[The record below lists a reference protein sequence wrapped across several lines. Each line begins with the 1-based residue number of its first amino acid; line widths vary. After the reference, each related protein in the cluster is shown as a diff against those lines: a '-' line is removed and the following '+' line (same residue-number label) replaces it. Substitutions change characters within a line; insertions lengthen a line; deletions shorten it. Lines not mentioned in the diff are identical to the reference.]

1 MNENDK
7 ILLSSYIDNS
17 LSSDEI
23 KYVEELLKTE
33 PKALDYLNKLK
44 EVDNAATSFFDQAL
58 ISNEAK
64 EFDSFIESL
73 DIGKKETSAVRELF
87 KNVGIN
93 LSGSLKKFIN
103 PPVLVGYALTGMLF
117 FSIGLLQSI
126 FFLYVRF
133 QNEFSYD
140 SPLLKTFYV
149 FRGDNS
155 FEKNIEKTLNEM
167 ISIGKGNAEITYGAN
182 IFTLSIREKI
192 LEKGK
197 FECFEGI
204 LNNEEKMRDF
214 IFCKSDTETSLI
226 LNDA

>member
-117 FSIGLLQSI
+117 FSIGLSQSI
-126 FFLYVRF
+126 FLLEDRF
-133 QNEFSYD
+133 QNEFS
-140 SPLLKTFYV
+140 
-149 FRGDNS
+149 
-155 FEKNIEKTLNEM
+155 
-167 ISIGKGNAEITYGAN
+167 
-182 IFTLSIREKI
+182 
-192 LEKGK
+192 
-197 FECFEGI
+197 
-204 LNNEEKMRDF
+204 
-214 IFCKSDTETSLI
+214 
-226 LNDA
+226 

>member
-7 ILLSSYIDNS
+7 ILLSSYLDNS
-17 LSSDEI
+17 LSLEEV
-23 KYVEELLKTE
+23 KYVEDLLKTDPE
-33 PKALDYLNKLK
+33 ALTHLNKLK
-44 EVDNAATSFFDQAL
+44 EIDNAVTSFFDEAL

-64 EFDSFIESL
+64 EFGSFLESL
-73 DIGKKETSAVRELF
+73 ATDKERTSIIQNSFKGIGKA
-87 KNVGIN
+87 
-93 LSGSLKKFIN
+93 LSGSLIKFIN
-103 PPVLVGYALTGMLF
+103 PQALVGYAFTGILF
-117 FSIGLLQSI
+117 FSLGLSQST
-126 FFLYVRF
+126 FLFVDKD
-133 QNEFSYD
+133 QNDFSYD

-197 FECFEGI
+197 FECFEGS